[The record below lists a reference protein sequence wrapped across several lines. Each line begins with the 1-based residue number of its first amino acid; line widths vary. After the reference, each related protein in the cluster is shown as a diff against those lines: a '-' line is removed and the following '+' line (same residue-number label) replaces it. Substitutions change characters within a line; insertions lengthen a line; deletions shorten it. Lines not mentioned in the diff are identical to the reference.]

1 MSLTNH
7 RNPMGLIALAAA
19 GSMVLL
25 AAAPASALATH
36 ASRHQP
42 APAAKAHRFTAEGLV
57 VSSTGSSIVVLA
69 RDVSS
74 RGRVDHNKLITVAVA
89 PRHQRHPHVRG
100 ASTAGPSAGTLI
112 VGNLVDLSGT
122 ATGSGT
128 TATFTAT
135 QVVQHAEPAHVFL
148 GTVTAVNAN
157 LVTVTKAATASD
169 AQGEN
174 SDGSNQFTVDVTNAA
189 VTVDGA
195 AGSLTVGQSVA
206 VLGEGVHDLVLAAA
220 VYAFTAVPTVLAGDV
235 AAVNGT
241 LVTIGD
247 SGDGATVDLA
257 GVPLSVN
264 GNPDSTTAALDADT
278 NIVVLGST
286 DTAGTLTPTLAF
298 AFNSVDRNPAGAN
311 PDD

>member
-7 RNPMGLIALAAA
+7 RNLTGLIALAAA

-36 ASRHQP
+36 APRHQP
-42 APAAKAHRFTAEGLV
+42 APHAKAHRFTAEGLV

-69 RDVSS
+69 RNVSN

-89 PRHQRHPHVRG
+89 PRHQRHPHG
-100 ASTAGPSAGTLI
+100 ASTAGPSAGTLT

-122 ATGSGT
+122 ATGSGA

-148 GTVTAVNAN
+148 GTVTAVNTN

-169 AQGEN
+169 DQGEN
-174 SDGSNQFTVDVTNAA
+174 SDGSDQFTVDVTNAA

-220 VYAFTAVPTVLAGDV
+220 VYAFTATPTVLAGDV

-247 SGDGATVDLA
+247 SENGATVDLA

-278 NIVVLGST
+278 SIVVLGST
-286 DTAGTLTPTLAF
+286 DPAGTLTPNLAF
-298 AFNSVDRNPAGAN
+298 AFNSADRNPAGDN

>member
-1 MSLTNH
+1 MSLTDH

-57 VSSTGSSIVVLA
+57 VSSTGSSVVVLA

-122 ATGSGT
+122 ATSSGT

-135 QVVQHAEPAHVFL
+135 QVVQHTEPAHVFL

-169 AQGEN
+169 DQGEN

-235 AAVNGT
+235 SAVNGT

-264 GNPDSTTAALDADT
+264 GNPDSTTAALGPDT

-298 AFNSVDRNPAGAN
+298 AFNSADRNPAGAN

>member
-1 MSLTNH
+1 VSLTNH

-25 AAAPASALATH
+25 AAAPARALATH

-42 APAAKAHRFTAEGLV
+42 APAAKAHHFTAEGLV

-169 AQGEN
+169 DQGEN

-220 VYAFTAVPTVLAGDV
+220 VYAFTATPTILAGDV

-247 SGDGATVDLA
+247 SENGATVDLA

-286 DTAGTLTPTLAF
+286 DTAGTLTPTVAF
-298 AFNSVDRNPAGAN
+298 AFNSADRNPAGAN

>member
-42 APAAKAHRFTAEGLV
+42 APAAKAHHFTAEGLV

-122 ATGSGT
+122 ATSSGT

-135 QVVQHAEPAHVFL
+135 QVVQHTEPAHVFL

-169 AQGEN
+169 DQGEN

-235 AAVNGT
+235 SAVNGT

-298 AFNSVDRNPAGAN
+298 AFNSADRNPAGAN

>member
-1 MSLTNH
+1 VSLTNH

-42 APAAKAHRFTAEGLV
+42 APAAKAHHFTAEGLV

-169 AQGEN
+169 DQGEN

-220 VYAFTAVPTVLAGDV
+220 VYAFTAVPTVLAGHV

-264 GNPDSTTAALDADT
+264 GNPDSTTAALGPDT

>member
-57 VSSTGSSIVVLA
+57 VSSTGSSVVVLA

-122 ATGSGT
+122 ATSSGT

-135 QVVQHAEPAHVFL
+135 QVVQHTEPAHVFL

-169 AQGEN
+169 DQGEN

-235 AAVNGT
+235 SAVNGT

-298 AFNSVDRNPAGAN
+298 AFNSADRNPAGAN

>member
-1 MSLTNH
+1 M
-7 RNPMGLIALAAA
+7 
-19 GSMVLL
+19 
-25 AAAPASALATH
+25 
-36 ASRHQP
+36 
-42 APAAKAHRFTAEGLV
+42 
-57 VSSTGSSIVVLA
+57 
-69 RDVSS
+69 
-74 RGRVDHNKLITVAVA
+74 
-89 PRHQRHPHVRG
+89 
-100 ASTAGPSAGTLI
+100 
-112 VGNLVDLSGT
+112 DLSGT
-122 ATGSGT
+122 ATSSGT

-135 QVVQHAEPAHVFL
+135 QVVQHTEPAHVFL

-169 AQGEN
+169 DQGEN

-235 AAVNGT
+235 SAVNGT

-264 GNPDSTTAALDADT
+264 GNPDSTTAALGPDT

-298 AFNSVDRNPAGAN
+298 AFNSADRNPAGAN

>member
-1 MSLTNH
+1 MSLTDH

-57 VSSTGSSIVVLA
+57 VSSTGSSVVVLA

-122 ATGSGT
+122 ATSSGT

-135 QVVQHAEPAHVFL
+135 QVVQHTEPAHVFL

-169 AQGEN
+169 DQGEN

-235 AAVNGT
+235 SAVNGT

-298 AFNSVDRNPAGAN
+298 AFNSADRNPAGAN

>member
-1 MSLTNH
+1 VSLTNH

-42 APAAKAHRFTAEGLV
+42 APAAKAHHFTAEGLV

-122 ATGSGT
+122 ATSSGT

-135 QVVQHAEPAHVFL
+135 QVVQHTEPAHVFL

-169 AQGEN
+169 DQGEN

-235 AAVNGT
+235 SAVNGT

-298 AFNSVDRNPAGAN
+298 AFNSADRNPAGAN

>member
-1 MSLTNH
+1 MSRTNH
-7 RNPMGLIALAAA
+7 ANLTGLIALAAA

-36 ASRHQP
+36 AHRRQP
-42 APAAKAHRFTAEGLV
+42 APHAKVHRFTAEGLV

-69 RDVSS
+69 RNVSN

-89 PRHQRHPHVRG
+89 PKRQRHPHS
-100 ASTAGPSAGTLI
+100 ASTAKPNAGTLI
-112 VGNLVDLSGT
+112 VGNLVNLSGT
-122 ATGSGT
+122 ATGSGAA
-128 TATFTAT
+128 ATYTAT
-135 QVVQHAEPAHVFL
+135 QLVQHAQPAHVFL
-148 GTVTAVNAN
+148 GTVTAVNAD
-157 LVTVTKAATASD
+157 LVTVAKAATASD
-169 AQGEN
+169 DQAEN
-174 SDGSNQFTVDVTNAA
+174 SDGSGEFTVDVSNAA

-220 VYAFTAVPTVLAGDV
+220 VYAFSTTPTVLAGDV
-235 AAVNGT
+235 TAVNGT
-241 LVTIGD
+241 QVTIGD
-247 SGDGATVDLA
+247 SDNGATVDLA

-264 GNPDSTTAALDADT
+264 GNPDSATAALGTDT
-278 NIVVLGST
+278 NIVVLGTT

-298 AFNSVDRNPAGAN
+298 AFTSADRNPAGHN

>member
-1 MSLTNH
+1 MSLTDH

-57 VSSTGSSIVVLA
+57 VSSTGSSVVVLA

-89 PRHQRHPHVRG
+89 PRHQRHLRG

-122 ATGSGT
+122 ATSSGT

-135 QVVQHAEPAHVFL
+135 QVVQHTEPAHVFL

-169 AQGEN
+169 DQGEN

-235 AAVNGT
+235 SAVNGT

-298 AFNSVDRNPAGAN
+298 AFNSADRNPAGAN